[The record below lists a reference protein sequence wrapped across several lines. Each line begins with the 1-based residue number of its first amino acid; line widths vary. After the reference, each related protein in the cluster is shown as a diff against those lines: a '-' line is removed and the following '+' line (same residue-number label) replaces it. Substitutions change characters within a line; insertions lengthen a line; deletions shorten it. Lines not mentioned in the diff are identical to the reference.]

1 MPMVIRRGRV
11 CDAVIDYKEALG
23 NPQKFQKQLKD
34 SLRLVNSK
42 GFDIV
47 FENVGGMILN
57 ESLRRL
63 SPKKG
68 RVVLCGAIS
77 SYNNDTTTSSRIGGG
92 RETNTTSNSRSR
104 SSSSS
109 SISFDNY
116 MVLISLRAKIE
127 GFIVTDYANRFHDAK
142 QDMMK
147 WISEGKLTY
156 KEDVREGLENALE
169 YLNELFAGG
178 NIGKLIVKVCKDEPR
193 QNQTQRK
200 QDESFPPYS
209 RL

>member
-42 GFDIV
+42 GFDI
-47 FENVGGMILN
+47 FFDNVGGMILN

-77 SYNNDTTTSSRIGGG
+77 SYNNDTTTSSRSGGG
-92 RETNTTSNSRSR
+92 RETNTTTT
-104 SSSSS
+104 SSSSNVS
-109 SISFDNY
+109 LDNY
-116 MVLISLRAKIE
+116 MALISLRAKIE
-127 GFIVTDYANRFHDAK
+127 GFIVTDYANRFQDAK

-156 KEDVREGLENALE
+156 KEDVREGLKNAPE